1 MKLFPRLTVKTHWH
15 ENFLKHLREQYLEND
30 SVLCLN
36 KVPEEGIVLRRE
48 VNNISVF
55 KLKAN
60 AFLQKETA
68 SLDKGIVDIESA
80 QEI

>member
-1 MKLFPRLTVKTHWH
+1 M
-15 ENFLKHLREQYLEND
+15 FLLK
-30 SVLCLN
+30 
-36 KVPEEGIVLRRE
+36 EGIVLRRE